1 MYDRPIL
8 AIIRENLDSEGRLP
22 RDFILPKD
30 PDDESGIPFADGAQ
44 DGITYFHTQPR
55 ELNDE
60 EADLLV
66 DALNAM
72 LGGHADTADELF
84 LKLTK
89 ARRALEFGGALS
101 AIVEENADI
110 INPIHAYSYGMHLIT
125 MAKDKELVKIGLA
138 LHHKATEDDLKGF
151 KQIILDLAYCNEFTW
166 FCLPII
172 QNWDGGNDLIFEIAK
187 RVYGWGRVNACG
199 FLEPETWEIRQWFLA
214 EGVDNGVMPPYTALE
229 AWNKSDAA
237 SLLGC
242 RLTQEGFA
250 CISRIMAALLDEEP
264 CRGISLVED
273 PESAIRKFL
282 NQARSFELSPDDYE
296 VIRTIGERWDRDEQI
311 AGLCEDLICPKPT
324 GSTL

>member
-22 RDFILPKD
+22 RDFSLPED
-30 PDDESGIPFADGAQ
+30 PDDESSLLFADGAQ
-44 DGITYFHTQPR
+44 DGIAYFHTQPGK
-55 ELNDE
+55 LNDE

-72 LGGHADTADELF
+72 LSGHIDTADELF

-89 ARRALEFGGALS
+89 TRRALEFGEGLCD
-101 AIVEENADI
+101 IVEENVDM

-138 LHHKATEDDLKGF
+138 LHYKATEDHLKGF
-151 KQIILDLAYCNEFTW
+151 KQIITDLAYCNEFTW

-172 QNWDGGNDLIFEIAK
+172 QKWDGGNDLIFEIAK
-187 RVYGWGRVNACG
+187 HVYGWGRVHACV
-199 FLEPETWEIRQWFLA
+199 FLEPETWEIKQWFLT

-237 SLLGC
+237 SLLDC
-242 RLTQEGFA
+242 RLRQEGFT
-250 CISRIMAALLDEEP
+250 CISRIMAALLDEGP
-264 CRGISLVED
+264 CRGISLVE
-273 PESAIRKFL
+273 EHETVIHKFL
-282 NQARSFELSPDDYE
+282 SQAKSFKLRPDDYE
-296 VIRTIGERWDRDEQI
+296 VIKTIEERWDRDELI
-311 AGLCEDLICPKPT
+311 ASICEDL
-324 GSTL
+324 LYR

>member
-22 RDFILPKD
+22 RDFSLPED
-30 PDDESGIPFADGAQ
+30 PDDERSLLFADGAQ
-44 DGITYFHTQPR
+44 DGITYYHTQSGK
-55 ELNDE
+55 LNDE

-72 LGGHADTADELF
+72 LGGHIDTADELF

-89 ARRALEFGGALS
+89 TRRALEFGGVLCD
-101 AIVEENADI
+101 IVEENASI
-110 INPIHAYSYGMHLIT
+110 INPIHAYSYGMHLVT

-138 LHHKATEDDLKGF
+138 LHHKATEDKLKGF
-151 KQIILDLAYCNEFTW
+151 QQIITDLAYCNEFTW

-172 QNWDGGNDLIFEIAK
+172 QKWDRGNDLIFEIAK
-187 RVYGWGRVNACG
+187 HVYGWGRVHACV
-199 FLEPETWEIRQWFLA
+199 FLEPETLEIKQWFLT

-237 SLLGC
+237 SLLDC
-242 RLTQEGFA
+242 RLTQEGFT
-250 CISRIMAALLDEEP
+250 CISRIMAALLDEGP

-273 PESAIRKFL
+273 PETAIRKFL
-282 NQARSFELSPDDYE
+282 NQAKNFQLGPDDVA
-296 VIRTIGERWDRDEQI
+296 VIKTIEAHWDRDELI
-311 AGLCEDLICPKPT
+311 AGLCEDL
-324 GSTL
+324 LYR

>member
-22 RDFILPKD
+22 RDFTLPKD
-30 PDDESGIPFADGAQ
+30 PDDESGLLFADGAL
-44 DGITYFHTQPR
+44 DGIAYFHTQPR
-55 ELNDE
+55 ELSDE
-60 EADLLV
+60 EGDLLI

-72 LGGHADTADELF
+72 VAGHIDIADELF

-89 ARRALEFGGALS
+89 TRRALEFGGVLS
-101 AIVEENADI
+101 AIVEENASS
-110 INPIHAYSYGMHLIT
+110 INPIHAHSYGMHLVT

-138 LHHKATEDDLKGF
+138 LHHKAPEEKLKGF
-151 KQIILDLAYCNEFTW
+151 RQIITDLAYCNEFTW

-172 QNWDGGNDLIFEIAK
+172 RNWDGGNDLIFEIAK
-187 RVYGWGRVNACG
+187 HVYGWGRVHACA
-199 FLEPETWEIRQWFLA
+199 FLEPESWEIRKWFLA
-214 EGVDNGVMPPYTALE
+214 EGVDNGVIPPYTALE

-237 SLLGC
+237 SLLDC

-282 NQARSFELSPDDYE
+282 NQARSFELSSDDYE
-296 VIRTIGERWDRDEQI
+296 VIRTIEERWDRDELI
-311 AGLCEDLICPKPT
+311 ASLCEELINQAPDRNA
-324 GSTL
+324 